1 LGLTIWV
8 FSSFLNYLAELFI
21 RTSTFIRIKT
31 PTCMTTTQLKSVKSK
46 FFCPCL
52 IHYLFTSFFIDTLN
66 CFVLLFWY
74 GSNTWSLS
82 LLPINRTQVFSLRTL
97 LCISEFWNFVLSC
110 VNITICFLLTN
121 TTAPMFL
128 FDAILSI
135 LWHGKIKKDIFKH
148 FCWLM
153 LNNLDLIRKY
163 FTNQKKCFCVVHKN
177 LKIK

>member
-1 LGLTIWV
+1 MSLPNSLPFYFIFYRHLKLLCIAFLVWLKHLI
-8 FSSFLNYLAELFI
+8 SQSFEP
-21 RTSTFIRIKT
+21 ST
-31 PTCMTTTQLKSVKSK
+31 
-46 FFCPCL
+46 
-52 IHYLFTSFFIDTLN
+52 
-66 CFVLLFWY
+66 
-74 GSNTWSLS
+74 
-82 LLPINRTQVFSLRTL
+82 LPINRTQVFSLRTL

-121 TTAPMFL
+121 TAPMFL